1 MHEDHLKVFGQVL
14 ERLHTHNLKINLA
27 KCFLGNKE
35 VSYLGFTITPEGIK
49 LGENKLNAIKDAK
62 PLADVNTIPSFIGLC
77 NFFRTHIKN
86 FAMIA
91 APLFQLTRNNL
102 GYKGGQLPKDTMDAF
117 CTLQNSLTSEPIMA
131 FPRADWQYALIT
143 DAATG
148 TADTAGC
155 LSAILTQKDNFDN
168 YYAILDASCQL
179 KNHKKLFSFLTG
191 ICPCSVGNGRL

>member
-1 MHEDHLKVFGQVL
+1 
-14 ERLHTHNLKINLA
+14 
-27 KCFLGNKE
+27 

-131 FPRADWQYALIT
+131 FPRAD
-143 DAATG
+143 
-148 TADTAGC
+148 
-155 LSAILTQKDNFDN
+155 
-168 YYAILDASCQL
+168 
-179 KNHKKLFSFLTG
+179 
-191 ICPCSVGNGRL
+191 